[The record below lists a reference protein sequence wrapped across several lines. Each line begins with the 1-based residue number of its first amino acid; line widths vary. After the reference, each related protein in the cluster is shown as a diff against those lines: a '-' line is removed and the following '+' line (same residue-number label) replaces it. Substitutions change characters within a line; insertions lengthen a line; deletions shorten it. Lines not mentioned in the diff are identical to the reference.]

1 MEILVS
7 RWKLVLLVTAI
18 AGVAIFAFY
27 PDYNTLQMSKDAKD
41 FTSTLG
47 DDEGRALA
55 ANISDLVFA
64 LSYGVLGVIAFNK
77 LTTGKVALTGSLLAI
92 GAALADEIE
101 NVLVLL
107 NIKSDTLTNG
117 DVDVMTTVGL
127 VKWVL
132 VIAAI
137 ILLISVAVR
146 ARSRRP
152 ATS

>member
-1 MEILVS
+1 MELLKT
-7 RWKLVLLVTAI
+7 RWKLVLLVTAV

-47 DDEGRALA
+47 DDDGRALG
-55 ANISDLVFA
+55 ANISDLIFA

-77 LTTGKVALTGSLLAI
+77 LATGNVALIGSLLAI
-92 GAALADEIE
+92 GAALADEVE

-107 NIKSDTLTNG
+107 NIRSDALTDGN
-117 DVDVMTTVGL
+117 VDAMTTVGL

-137 ILLISVAVR
+137 ALLIFVAIR
-146 ARSRRP
+146 ARTASKP
-152 ATS
+152 

>member
-1 MEILVS
+1 MELLKTQW
-7 RWKLVLLVTAI
+7 RLVLLVTAV

-64 LSYGVLGVIAFNK
+64 LSYGVLGVIAFNR
-77 LTTGKVALTGSLLAI
+77 LATGRVALVGSLLAI

-101 NVLVLL
+101 NVLVLV
-107 NIKSDTLTNG
+107 NIRSDALTDG
-117 DVDVMTTVGL
+117 DVGAMTSVGL

-132 VIAAI
+132 IIAAI
-137 ILLISVAVR
+137 ALLIFVAVR
-146 ARSRRP
+146 ART
-152 ATS
+152 AHKA